1 MRRRAQE
8 EREPDARE
16 ERSTPAAPAPA
27 AFIARLQQTAGNR
40 AVTALL
46 ARQPLEYDTE
56 PHEGG
61 DASGLLELLGP
72 QDEVAELADTPAVA
86 APAAAADPVG
96 DWTAKAP
103 ATNAEYAQWII
114 DGVAHGFVIWS
125 PGMGAQKQMEDLA
138 AGKTVKGT
146 DPAKPAILGS
156 LKTIKS
162 LVGARVTKW
171 RGDETK
177 PKDPLSVGSFLRG
190 PGAHGGRAIDIN
202 GFDWTGTNGP
212 AQVEEALRALPAG
225 SYGIGLPF
233 QGQFFPKDEWLDE
246 RKKAAVAAAGEGGT
260 PAAITEASLQKWV
273 GTRYT
278 ATYADGKW
286 VDAKTSGQAID
297 RLKSATLK
305 AAITELNGKGY
316 KIYVFPDN
324 DNHIHIQSP

>member
-1 MRRRAQE
+1 
-8 EREPDARE
+8 
-16 ERSTPAAPAPA
+16 
-27 AFIARLQQTAGNR
+27 
-40 AVTALL
+40 VTALL

-61 DASGLLELLGP
+61 DASGLLDVLGP
-72 QDEVAELADTPAVA
+72 QEQGPELADTPQVA
-86 APAAAADPVG
+86 AAPERAGAVSSTPDPVG
-96 DWTAKAP
+96 AWAAKAP
-103 ATNAEYAQWII
+103 ATNAEYAQWVI
-114 DGVAHGFVIWS
+114 DGVPLGFVVWS

-156 LKTIKS
+156 LQTIKA

-202 GFDWTGTNGP
+202 GFDWTGANGP

-246 RKKAAVAAAGEGGT
+246 RKKAATTAAGELGVKLGWQLSELSPT
-260 PAAITEASLQKWV
+260 VQDAQGVSRAASDQL
-273 GTRYT
+273 G
-278 ATYADGKW
+278 
-286 VDAKTSGQAID
+286 
-297 RLKSATLK
+297 LKR
-305 AAITELNGKGY
+305 
-316 KIYVFPDN
+316 
-324 DNHIHIQSP
+324 

>member
-46 ARQPLEYDTE
+46 SRQPLEYDTE

-61 DASGLLELLGP
+61 DASDLLGLLEP
-72 QDEVAELADTPAVA
+72 PEQVAELADAPEVA

-190 PGAHGGRAIDIN
+190 AGAHGGRAIDIN

-246 RKKAAVAAAGEGGT
+246 RKKAAGDP
-260 PAAITEASLQKWV
+260 PADITQPSLQKFV

-278 ATYADGKW
+278 SAYKDGEW
-286 VDAKTSGQAID
+286 HDAKAGGQAID
-297 RLKSATLK
+297 RLKSSTLK
-305 AAITELNGKGY
+305 AAIAELNGKGY
-316 KIYVFPDN
+316 TIYVFPDN
-324 DNHIHIQSP
+324 NNHIHIQSP